1 MYRDI
6 RKFFDR
12 EARFVKVRTRLHQ
25 MKESTRNE
33 MNQLKTAVEQ
43 NIVNI
48 FRPAPGLGR

>member
-12 EARFVKVRTRLHQ
+12 EAGFVQVRTRLHQ

-33 MNQLKTAVEQ
+33 LNRLKTAVQQ

-48 FRPAPGLGR
+48 FRSDPSLGR